1 MTEIEHSEPALVPVT
16 NRAPVRA
23 DSPTF
28 AELGVRAETVEALAK
43 AGITRA
49 FAIQEYA
56 LPIALRGTDLIG
68 QAPTGTGKTL
78 GFGLP
83 LLEHVTASSEGADGK
98 PQALVVV
105 PTRELGLQVARDLQ
119 AAGSTRG
126 VRVLPIYGGVA
137 YEPQV
142 DALKKGVEILVGT
155 PGRLLDLAKQKQLKL
170 TSVTS
175 LVLDEADRMLDLGFL
190 DDVEKILAM
199 LPAQRQTM
207 LFSATMPD
215 PIVALSRRF
224 LHHPV
229 TIHAGHTA
237 DSGPSPLT
245 KQVVYRTHPLNKVE
259 MVARILQARGRGL
272 TMIFTR
278 TKRAADRLA
287 EDLDFRGFAVAAVHG
302 DLGQGARERAL
313 RAFRSGK
320 IDVLVATDVAARGLD
335 VSGVTHVLN
344 YDCPEDPE
352 TYTHRIGRTGRA
364 GATGVA
370 VTFVDWEDMPR
381 WILIDK
387 TLGLGMPQ
395 PPETYHTSAALY
407 SDLDIPADISGTLP
421 TAERNRAGLAAEV
434 EEDLGGGG
442 RRRERGRGSR
452 RGRPESSG
460 PSGPSSPAGGEDRP
474 KRQRRRRRVG
484 DDVSGTPEAPAVDSP
499 RGGSP
504 GAATEDDQAPRTR
517 SRRRRTIAE
526 PASTSPDAPSGSA
539 AASAPESAPASPVEA
554 LATPVEE
561 AASTARS
568 RSRRRITE
576 SSAEEGSAAAARS
589 RGALGA
595 PAEDE
600 PVAAPRSRRT
610 ADDETGTAPRRRRT
624 AAANGDDE
632 AGTAPRGRRTAAVA
646 DDESVAE
653 PVGDAPV
660 TKARGRRAV
669 AEESVEAAEEGATT
683 PRTRTRRR
691 ATAETVAV
699 VETPAESGS
708 DTVAAPKRTRR
719 RATAPDAEATAP
731 AAGEVAAAAEEAAP
745 ARTRRRA
752 APVAVPVFSDGSD
765 QGAVPSESADADGE
779 SDGDEPRRKRR
790 RGTRG
795 NRGSGNGSAEMTGGS
810 EAGVG
815 TTA

>member
-1 MTEIEHSEPALVPVT
+1 MTDNENSEPALVPVV
-16 NRAPVRA
+16 NRAPVRP

-83 LLEHVTASSEGADGK
+83 LLERVTSPSEGADGQ

-105 PTRELGLQVARDLQ
+105 PTRELGLQVARDLA

-142 DALKKGVEILVGT
+142 DALKKGIEILVGT

-170 TSVTS
+170 NSVQA

-199 LPAQRQTM
+199 LPGQRQTM

-224 LHHPV
+224 LRHPV
-229 TIHAGHTA
+229 TIHAGHSAET
-237 DSGPSPLT
+237 GPSPLT
-245 KQVVYRTHPLNKVE
+245 KQVVYRTHPMNKVE
-259 MVARILQARGRGL
+259 MVARILQARDRSL
-272 TMIFTR
+272 TMIFCR

-381 WILIDK
+381 WVLIDK
-387 TLGLGMPQ
+387 SMGLGMPQ

-421 TAERNRAGLAAEV
+421 TAERSRAGLSAEV
-434 EEDLGGGG
+434 EEDLGGG
-442 RRRERGRGSR
+442 RRRRDAGRSLPRRGRGGSADD
-452 RGRPESSG
+452 SA
-460 PSGPSSPAGGEDRP
+460 PAQTTE
-474 KRQRRRRRVG
+474 RQRRRRRLGG
-484 DDVSGTPEAPAVDSP
+484 DSALSGTPDATPDADKPGSGTVEAGTSVAVTSGSGTPDEAALAEQPAA
-499 RGGSP
+499 R
-504 GAATEDDQAPRTR
+504 RTR
-517 SRRRRTIAE
+517 SRRRV
-526 PASTSPDAPSGSA
+526 PATAMAVTDGSA
-539 AASAPESAPASPVEA
+539 TSVDVADPADDLDPLDAAPA
-554 LATPVEE
+554 
-561 AASTARS
+561 
-568 RSRRRITE
+568 
-576 SSAEEGSAAAARS
+576 G
-589 RGALGA
+589 
-595 PAEDE
+595 
-600 PVAAPRSRRT
+600 
-610 ADDETGTAPRRRRT
+610 DDTDRPRRRR
-624 AAANGDDE
+624 
-632 AGTAPRGRRTAAVA
+632 
-646 DDESVAE
+646 
-653 PVGDAPV
+653 
-660 TKARGRRAV
+660 
-669 AEESVEAAEEGATT
+669 
-683 PRTRTRRR
+683 
-691 ATAETVAV
+691 
-699 VETPAESGS
+699 
-708 DTVAAPKRTRR
+708 
-719 RATAPDAEATAP
+719 
-731 AAGEVAAAAEEAAP
+731 
-745 ARTRRRA
+745 
-752 APVAVPVFSDGSD
+752 
-765 QGAVPSESADADGE
+765 
-779 SDGDEPRRKRR
+779 R
-790 RGTRG
+790 RGGRG
-795 NRGSGNGSAEMTGGS
+795 NRGTGDGTSEAADVTDGS
-810 EAGVG
+810 EAGD
-815 TTA
+815 AD

>member
-1 MTEIEHSEPALVPVT
+1 MTDIESNEPALVPVT
-16 NRAPVRA
+16 NRAPVRP

-83 LLEHVTASSEGADGK
+83 LLERVTAPSEGADGQ
-98 PQALVVV
+98 PQALIVV
-105 PTRELGLQVARDLQ
+105 PTRELGLQVARDLA

-170 TSVTS
+170 KSIKA

-199 LPAQRQTM
+199 LPEQRQTM

-224 LHHPV
+224 LSHPV
-229 TIHAGHTA
+229 TIHAGHTT

-245 KQVVYRTHPLNKVE
+245 KQVVYRTHPLNKLE

-278 TKRAADRLA
+278 TKRAADRVA

-335 VSGVTHVLN
+335 VSGVTHVIN
-344 YDCPEDPE
+344 YDCPEDPD

-381 WILIDK
+381 WVLIDK
-387 TLGLGMPQ
+387 SMGLSMPQ
-395 PPETYHTSAALY
+395 PPETYHTSPALY
-407 SDLDIPADISGTLP
+407 SDLDIPSDISGTLP
-421 TAERNRAGLAAEV
+421 TAERSRVGLSAEI
-434 EEDLGGGG
+434 EEDLGGGRRPRRDGG
-442 RRRERGRGSR
+442 RSSGGRSGGGRSSDGRSSDGRGP
-452 RGRPESSG
+452 RGSSAPESTDE
-460 PSGPSSPAGGEDRP
+460 ATERP
-474 KRQRRRRRVG
+474 KRQRRRRRVEES
-484 DDVSGTPEAPAVDSP
+484 DAAGTPTEEAGLETVGAESPAVE
-499 RGGSP
+499 
-504 GAATEDDQAPRTR
+504 GAE
-517 SRRRRTIAE
+517 AE
-526 PASTSPDAPSGSA
+526 RPA
-539 AASAPESAPASPVEA
+539 AA
-554 LATPVEE
+554 
-561 AASTARS
+561 
-568 RSRRRITE
+568 
-576 SSAEEGSAAAARS
+576 
-589 RGALGA
+589 
-595 PAEDE
+595 
-600 PVAAPRSRRT
+600 
-610 ADDETGTAPRRRRT
+610 
-624 AAANGDDE
+624 
-632 AGTAPRGRRTAAVA
+632 
-646 DDESVAE
+646 
-653 PVGDAPV
+653 
-660 TKARGRRAV
+660 
-669 AEESVEAAEEGATT
+669 

-691 ATAETVAV
+691 VA
-699 VETPAESGS
+699 TPA
-708 DTVAAPKRTRR
+708 
-719 RATAPDAEATAP
+719 
-731 AAGEVAAAAEEAAP
+731 
-745 ARTRRRA
+745 
-752 APVAVPVFSDGSD
+752 FSDGSE
-765 QGAVPSESADADGE
+765 VSADASVPASVDASAPLDASAALDASASLDSDSSGDDGE
-779 SDGDEPRRKRR
+779 GDGDRPRRRRR
-790 RGTRG
+790 RGG
-795 NRGSGNGSAEMTGGS
+795 RGSRGAGSTAGEASTETTGGSEVGVGEAPAQMTGGS

-815 TTA
+815 TTV

>member
-1 MTEIEHSEPALVPVT
+1 MTDIEINTEPALVPVT
-16 NRAPVRA
+16 NRAPVRP

-83 LLEHVTASSEGADGK
+83 MLERVLAPSEGADGQ
-98 PQALVVV
+98 PQALIVV
-105 PTRELGLQVARDLQ
+105 PTRELGLQVARDLA

-142 DALKKGVEILVGT
+142 DALKKGIEILVGT

-170 TSVTS
+170 TSIKT

-199 LPAQRQTM
+199 LPEQRQTM

-229 TIHAGHTA
+229 TIHAGHTTE
-237 DSGPSPLT
+237 SGPSPLT
-245 KQVVYRTHPLNKVE
+245 KQVVYRTHPLNKLE
-259 MVARILQARGRGL
+259 MVSRILQARDRGL

-278 TKRAADRLA
+278 TKRAADRVA

-313 RAFRSGK
+313 RAFRTGK

-335 VSGVTHVLN
+335 VSGVTHVIN
-344 YDCPEDPE
+344 YDCPEDPD

-381 WILIDK
+381 WVLIDK
-387 TLGLGMPQ
+387 SMGLGMPQ
-395 PPETYHTSAALY
+395 PPETYHTSPALY
-407 SDLDIPADISGTLP
+407 EDLDIPADVSGTLP

-434 EEDLGGGG
+434 EEDLGGGR
-442 RRRERGRGSR
+442 RRREPRGRGVRSR
-452 RGRPESSG
+452 SSG
-460 PSGPSSPAGGEDRP
+460 GSPASGGAGAAAPTETTERP
-474 KRQRRRRRVG
+474 KRQRRRRRV
-484 DDVSGTPEAPAVDSP
+484 DEPDISGTDEAVTDAPAPAGEDGEP
-499 RGGSP
+499 
-504 GAATEDDQAPRTR
+504 AAT
-517 SRRRRTIAE
+517 
-526 PASTSPDAPSGSA
+526 
-539 AASAPESAPASPVEA
+539 
-554 LATPVEE
+554 AT
-561 AASTARS
+561 
-568 RSRRRITE
+568 
-576 SSAEEGSAAAARS
+576 
-589 RGALGA
+589 
-595 PAEDE
+595 
-600 PVAAPRSRRT
+600 
-610 ADDETGTAPRRRRT
+610 
-624 AAANGDDE
+624 
-632 AGTAPRGRRTAAVA
+632 
-646 DDESVAE
+646 
-653 PVGDAPV
+653 
-660 TKARGRRAV
+660 
-669 AEESVEAAEEGATT
+669 
-683 PRTRTRRR
+683 RTRTRRR
-691 ATAETVAV
+691 AAAPAFTAPVFSDAEAAGSDDALAPAASTDSADPASGEETAAR
-699 VETPAESGS
+699 PRRRRRRGSRGSGS
-708 DTVAAPKRTRR
+708 DTS
-719 RATAPDAEATAP
+719 DA
-731 AAGEVAAAAEEAAP
+731 
-745 ARTRRRA
+745 
-752 APVAVPVFSDGSD
+752 SDNTG
-765 QGAVPSESADADGE
+765 
-779 SDGDEPRRKRR
+779 
-790 RGTRG
+790 
-795 NRGSGNGSAEMTGGS
+795 EMTGGS

-815 TTA
+815 TTADA